1 MKSILSYFTA
11 PPSGTTIS
19 RSSQSVVEPSKVYK
33 HSLEVVED
41 DHTEQRGS
49 GESRELVDAPEV
61 IV

>member
-1 MKSILSYFTA
+1 MKSIVSYFTA
-11 PPSGTTIS
+11 PPSGATIS
-19 RSSQSVVEPSKVYK
+19 RSSQSVAKVYK